1 MTRYSAVLFDLDGTI
16 VDSAPGITAA
26 LDYTFRQMGVRV
38 PSPDRMLEWVGPPI
52 MDSFRNLA
60 GLDHAKSLQALA
72 IYREYYLAHGIADA
86 HPYPGL
92 PQLIRDLASARVPT
106 SLATSKPEAPSRAIL
121 DRLDLTGFFTEITG
135 ASEDETRSAKADVV
149 AEALRRLAAD
159 GADVSR
165 TVMIGDRR
173 SDVEGAAEN
182 DVPTIFVRWGYG
194 SLAESAGAVAT
205 VSDAAA
211 LRRALGFPP
220 ASAT

>member
-1 MTRYSAVLFDLDGTI
+1 
-16 VDSAPGITAA
+16 
-26 LDYTFRQMGVRV
+26 
-38 PSPDRMLEWVGPPI
+38 
-52 MDSFRNLA
+52 MD
-60 GLDHAKSLQALA
+60 HEKSQRALA
-72 IYREYYLAHGIADA
+72 IYREHYLAHGIADA

-92 PQLIRDLASARVPT
+92 PQLHPRPGRGATSRT

-121 DRLDLTGFFTEITG
+121 DRLELTDCFTEITG

-149 AEALRRLAAD
+149 AEALRRLVAD

-182 DVPTIFVRWGYG
+182 DVPTIFVSWGYG

-220 ASAT
+220 ASAS